1 MTEPALVLKNI
12 VKSFDQG
19 GNTIDVLN
27 GVSLEVMPGQII
39 ALVGPSG
46 AGKTTLLQ
54 IAGLLD
60 SPKQGE
66 VNILKFTSQRLNDQ
80 QRTLIRRDNMGFVYQ
95 AHYLLKEFTARE
107 NIMLPQMLSGVST
120 HQAGLRADF
129 LLEKMYLNHRSSHRP
144 GRLSGGEQQRVAI
157 GRALANNPKVL
168 IIDEPTGN
176 LDPVTANIVFE
187 QLVELVRENNIA
199 AIMATHNMDLADRM
213 DIKLNLNQGQIF
225 ST

>member
-66 VNILKFTSQRLNDQ
+66 VTILKFTSQRLIDQ

-95 AHYLLKEFTARE
+95 SHYLLKEFTARE

-129 LLEKMYLNHRSSHRP
+129 LLEKMSLNHRSSHRP

>member
-1 MTEPALVLKNI
+1 MTEPALALRDI
-12 VKSFDQG
+12 AQSFDQG

-46 AGKTTLLQ
+46 AGKTSLLQ

-60 SPKQGE
+60 TPKRGE
-66 VNILKFTSQRLNDQ
+66 VNILKFTSLGLNDAQ
-80 QRTLIRRDNMGFVYQ
+80 KTLIRRDNMGFVYQ
-95 AHYLLKEFTARE
+95 SHYLLKEFTARE
-107 NIMLPQMLSGVST
+107 NIMLPQMLSGIST
-120 HQAGLRADF
+120 SQAGLRADF
-129 LLEKMYLNHRSSHRP
+129 LLERMSLNHRSSHRP

-157 GRALANNPKVL
+157 GRALANNPKIL

-176 LDPVTANIVFE
+176 LDPITASSVFE
-187 QLVELVRENNIA
+187 QLVELVKENNIA
-199 AIMATHNMDLADRM
+199 AIIATHNMDLADRM
-213 DIKLNLNQGQIF
+213 DKKLTLNQGQIF

>member
-1 MTEPALVLKNI
+1 M
-12 VKSFDQG
+12 
-19 GNTIDVLN
+19 
-27 GVSLEVMPGQII
+27 
-39 ALVGPSG
+39 
-46 AGKTTLLQ
+46 
-54 IAGLLD
+54 
-60 SPKQGE
+60 
-66 VNILKFTSQRLNDQ
+66 
-80 QRTLIRRDNMGFVYQ
+80 
-95 AHYLLKEFTARE
+95 
-107 NIMLPQMLSGVST
+107 
-120 HQAGLRADF
+120 
-129 LLEKMYLNHRSSHRP
+129 
-144 GRLSGGEQQRVAI
+144 SGGEQQRVAI